1 MRWAMMLLLFSFPVL
16 GAKVFLI
23 ESYHSEF
30 EWDKS
35 YVQGIKD
42 TLQQGIELET
52 YQMDTKRVPPSEYE
66 KMAELAFV
74 KYIELKPDVVIL
86 GDDNALKYMWPM
98 IYDDPI
104 SVVFL
109 GINSNPR
116 EVFKN
121 HQGQAKVTGVLE
133 RPLFVKTI
141 GELKRFLSDKEMKVR
156 IMFDSGVTST
166 IARQYIERQYSM
178 IKHNLGVEIEIVSA
192 ATKQEWRQNIVSAA
206 EENFSVLIVGLYQ
219 TLIDSEGNNVPA
231 DDVIRW
237 THQNSELP
245 VFAFWDFAVASDKAA
260 GGVVLFGN
268 SQGVMAGT
276 LVNRII
282 NGESARSIP
291 IQIGNQGKA
300 IYSTSAME
308 RWSMTPPEH
317 WKPID

>member
-1 MRWAMMLLLFSFPVL
+1 MRWAMMLLLFSFPVW
-16 GAKVFLI
+16 GAKVLLI

-35 YVQGIKD
+35 YVQGIQD

-74 KYIELKPDVVIL
+74 KYIELNPDVVIL

-98 IYDDPI
+98 IFDDPI

-116 EVFKN
+116 EVFKD

-141 GELKRFLSDKEMKVR
+141 GELKHFLSDKEMKVR
-156 IMFDSGVTST
+156 IMFDSGVTSN
-166 IARQYIERQYSM
+166 IARQYIERQYLM

-192 ATKQEWRQNIVSAA
+192 GTKQEWQKNIVSAA
-206 EENFSVLIVGLYQ
+206 DENFSVIIVGLYQ
-219 TLIDSEGNNVPA
+219 TLIDREGNNVPA
-231 DDVIRW
+231 DDVITW

-276 LVNRII
+276 LVNRIV

>member
-1 MRWAMMLLLFSFPVL
+1 MRWAMWLLLFSSPAWAMKVL
-16 GAKVFLI
+16 LI
-23 ESYHSEF
+23 ESYHSEY

-42 TLQQGIELET
+42 TLQPGIELET
-52 YQMDTKRVPPSEYE
+52 FQMDTKRLPPSDYE
-66 KMAELAFV
+66 KMAELAFM
-74 KYIELKPDVVIL
+74 KYIEVSPDIVIL
-86 GDDNALKYMWPM
+86 GDDNALKYLWPM

-116 EVFKN
+116 EILKA
-121 HQGQAKVTGVLE
+121 HQGQARVTGVLE

-166 IARQYIERQYSM
+166 IARQYIERQYAM
-178 IKHNLGVEIEIVSA
+178 IKHNLGVEIDIVSA
-192 ATKQEWRQNIVSAA
+192 ATKQEWQKNIVSAA
-206 EENFSVLIVGLYQ
+206 DENFSVVIVGLYQ

-237 THQNSELP
+237 THENSELP

-300 IYSTSAME
+300 IYSTSATE